1 MWENQDEFLGKIA
14 AVLSNGVQDK
24 TDDSLKSLFL
34 PRLVEVRI
42 DKKVA
47 NTLDEVYEI
56 QKAYV
61 ENILVLLEA
70 A

>member
-1 MWENQDEFLGKIA
+1 MWEHQDEFLGKIA

-24 TDDSLKSLFL
+24 TDDALKSLFL
-34 PRLVEVRI
+34 PRLVEVRT
-42 DKKVA
+42 DKTVA
-47 NTLDEVYEI
+47 NTLAEVYEI